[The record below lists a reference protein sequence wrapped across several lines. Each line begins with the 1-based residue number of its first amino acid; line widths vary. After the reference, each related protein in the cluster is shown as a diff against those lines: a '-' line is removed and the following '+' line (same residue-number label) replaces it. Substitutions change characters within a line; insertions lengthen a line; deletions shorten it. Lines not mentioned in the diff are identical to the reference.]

1 VFSHIGSR
9 GYFWFLIFQLFV
21 NGMSRLIL
29 FSVTGTDPA
38 DDVDGTNPTPG
49 THPVKSMIIGDKNGP
64 WIPFPSHS
72 LVVYLGPKVAMLAL
86 DCRAERKLSQIVRPE
101 SYNKAFNEV
110 RKIQGLEQLVIL
122 LGVPIG
128 ESAVNGHP

>member
-1 VFSHIGSR
+1 
-9 GYFWFLIFQLFV
+9 
-21 NGMSRLIL
+21 
-29 FSVTGTDPA
+29 
-38 DDVDGTNPTPG
+38 
-49 THPVKSMIIGDKNGP
+49 MIIGDKNGP

-72 LVVYLGPKVAMLAL
+72 LVVCLGPKVAMLAL
-86 DCRAERKLSQIVRPE
+86 DCRAERKLHEIVRPE

-128 ESAVNGHP
+128 GSHTHSRG